1 MTLLLATE
9 QIYET
14 SRLLYHINK
23 NTSGLFFN
31 KKLIFEI
38 CGLTFAVELFLK
50 IQLQTVHYTRINTW
64 IVLNLKQI
72 FSICGLAF
80 AVELKLCFLKYI
92 TLELWNVMIVLK
104 INKEL
109 QLEFIR
115 LF

>member
-1 MTLLLATE
+1 MALLLATE

-50 IQLQTVHYTRINTW
+50 YNFKLYTTH
-64 IVLNLKQI
+64 VLI
-72 FSICGLAF
+72 PGLF
-80 AVELKLCFLKYI
+80 
-92 TLELWNVMIVLK
+92 
-104 INKEL
+104 
-109 QLEFIR
+109 
-115 LF
+115 